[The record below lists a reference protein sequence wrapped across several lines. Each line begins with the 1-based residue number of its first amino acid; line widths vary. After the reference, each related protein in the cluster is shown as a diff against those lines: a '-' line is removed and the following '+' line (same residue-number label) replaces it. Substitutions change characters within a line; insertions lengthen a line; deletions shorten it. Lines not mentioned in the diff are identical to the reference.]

1 MNVKRTAKNSRFVPE
16 AFWIRDWE
24 DMGTLLNEDAVQ
36 KLEQAGWTV
45 FWAKLSEHGKTAP
58 LFEGEKLSN
67 WDELTKRLIVE
78 IYPVAD
84 DLKRSKA
91 AGKLCNLVRAEQICL
106 PERQKGGWMSYEG
119 DHVAIFLP
127 RHQYPPHDPDKIL
140 KKTDNCLAYVMPLRE
155 AQEQIRELI

>member
-16 AFWIRDWE
+16 AFWIRDW
-24 DMGTLLNEDAVQ
+24 DNMGSLLNEEAVQ

-45 FWAKLSEHGKTAP
+45 FWAKLSDYGKTAP

-91 AGKLCNLVRAEQICL
+91 AGKLCELVGATYYHSVDS
-106 PERQKGGWMSYEG
+106 QKGGWMSYPD